1 MFCDYLRLLVQEV
14 IEVAIL
20 IVALLVVMA
29 MEWCVFFSVCVCVY
43 VGDGTGNSDLDDG
56 VKIVPLIVF
65 IGLN

>member
-14 IEVAIL
+14 IEVVIL
-20 IVALLVVMA
+20 IVALVVVMA
-29 MEWCVFFSVCVCVY
+29 MECCVSFSVCVY
-43 VGDGTGNSDLDDG
+43 VGDGTGNSNLDDG